1 MRGRGKKIRLGG
13 QKRST
18 LDWVGE
24 TPRCQKFTCKSSQ
37 LPPLFSSVF
46 MVFPPPVLSSPP
58 ASCLLTSFPLS
69 LVCLPHNLP
78 ASLSLSVLP
87 CLLSSCIAP
96 PAPWCST
103 DNQNSA
109 RIHIHDGHAGTHTY
123 RLIHTHTHRETH
135 THHFRQ
141 PPPSLTSFHCRHE
154 TLYNPWCASASS
166 RDIASITSQLY
177 SAFTHHSI
185 PHMNHCNEK

>member
-109 RIHIHDGHAGTHTY
+109 RTHT
-123 RLIHTHTHRETH
+123 RRARRHPHLQTHTHTHTQGDTH
-135 THHFRQ
+135 PPLPAAPTLSHIFPLQTRNTLQ
-141 PPPSLTSFHCRHE
+141 PLVCQRFIKRHCQHYITTVFCIYTPFDTTYESL
-154 TLYNPWCASASS
+154 
-166 RDIASITSQLY
+166 
-177 SAFTHHSI
+177 
-185 PHMNHCNEK
+185 

>member
-109 RIHIHDGHAGTHTY
+109 RIRIHIHDGHAGTHTY
-123 RLIHTHTHRETH
+123 RLIHTHNTGRH
-135 THHFRQ
+135 T
-141 PPPSLTSFHCRHE
+141 PTTSGSPHPLSHLSTADTKHSTTPGVPALHQE
-154 TLYNPWCASASS
+154 TLPA
-166 RDIASITSQLY
+166 L
-177 SAFTHHSI
+177 HHNCI
-185 PHMNHCNEK
+185 LHLHIIRYHI